1 VKPRAYQ
8 RAAVKAVHAEFAR
21 NTQATLLTCAT
32 GLGKTLMAAYIIPE
46 FTSQG
51 KVLFI
56 AHRDELLE
64 QAEQKIRAVTGQYI
78 DREQGARWA
87 NIDGFGEFAPRI
99 ICASVQTLFAPM
111 GNNLRVSRFN
121 PMDFS
126 LVILDECF
134 VAGTMVDGKPIET
147 LVAGDLLSSGR
158 VVRTMRKRPS
168 KLLRL
173 RFASGRELVCTPN
186 HPIFNGHNFV
196 AAGSL
201 QCGDMVATISSYV
214 QHDLHRVRREL
225 FGDLQ
230 EADVLRRLRSE
241 AAYTSSQASPAD
253 EMCGMRSGSC
263 GITENDAALR
273 EEGKG
278 LLFSGVFACSSIAG
292 ELGSD
297 GENEPEVCIGTNDRT
312 QSDASYGRPG
322 QGFDI
327 AASSWVETT
336 SSRRQREGTNRS
348 ATSVGSGVGMGNG
361 SRGVVRKQ
369 SREWVSVLLQ
379 ARHSEPSSYDRNR
392 SRWAKPR
399 GDGAASTGP
408 EKRQLLEFDRLD
420 SSAVL
425 EPGSDG
431 RFGGLCRDGYVYNL
445 EVENSHVYIANG
457 VVVHNCHH
465 YVAKTYRRIVEYF
478 LHGNPNLKLVGLT
491 ATPNRKDRKALSQI
505 LTTEAFRMDM
515 RAGIDSGWLVMPHVL
530 PLYIAGMDFSRV
542 DASKGELNGKELA
555 QVMEQEAPLQGVA
568 AGMYEKSEGK
578 QTIGFCASVDQAKAI
593 TNILNRRDAGV
604 ARFVYDKT
612 PDDERRAI
620 ARGYRA
626 GDFRILTNVGVY
638 TEGADFPE
646 TGCVAM
652 ARPTLSTPLYTQ
664 MLGRSVRTL
673 TGLLDDI
680 DDTDEQYQLGWDGAN
695 TPAAIR
701 KARIAAS
708 AKPHALVLDFVGN
721 AGKHDVATA
730 FDALAG
736 DIDPE
741 ELAEVKRI
749 ARESKGAR
757 PVDDVFAE
765 AKRIRREKEEEE
777 ERKRRHVVANVQFE
791 MGKMT
796 DVFSAG
802 KDRGM
807 HLGHR
812 DTLATGKQIG
822 FIKGLCKKH
831 GIPRPEFDGMTKRE
845 AQKLINRILYSQ
857 APRKSAVTDADYWF
871 YT

>member
-1 VKPRAYQ
+1 MKPRSFQ
-8 RAAVKAVHAEFAR
+8 RAALKAIHAEFER
-21 NTQATLLTCAT
+21 GTQATLLTLAT
-32 GLGKTLMAAYIIPE
+32 GLGKTICAAHLIPP

-51 KVLFI
+51 KVMFI
-56 AHRDELLE
+56 AHRDELLD

-87 NIDGFGEFAPRI
+87 NIDGFGEFAPRV

-126 LVILDECF
+126 LIILDE
-134 VAGTMVDGKPIET
+134 V
-147 LVAGDLLSSGR
+147 
-158 VVRTMRKRPS
+158 
-168 KLLRL
+168 
-173 RFASGRELVCTPN
+173 
-186 HPIFNGHNFV
+186 
-196 AAGSL
+196 
-201 QCGDMVATISSYV
+201 
-214 QHDLHRVRREL
+214 
-225 FGDLQ
+225 
-230 EADVLRRLRSE
+230 
-241 AAYTSSQASPAD
+241 
-253 EMCGMRSGSC
+253 
-263 GITENDAALR
+263 
-273 EEGKG
+273 
-278 LLFSGVFACSSIAG
+278 
-292 ELGSD
+292 
-297 GENEPEVCIGTNDRT
+297 
-312 QSDASYGRPG
+312 
-322 QGFDI
+322 
-327 AASSWVETT
+327 
-336 SSRRQREGTNRS
+336 
-348 ATSVGSGVGMGNG
+348 
-361 SRGVVRKQ
+361 
-369 SREWVSVLLQ
+369 
-379 ARHSEPSSYDRNR
+379 
-392 SRWAKPR
+392 
-399 GDGAASTGP
+399 
-408 EKRQLLEFDRLD
+408 
-420 SSAVL
+420 
-425 EPGSDG
+425 
-431 RFGGLCRDGYVYNL
+431 
-445 EVENSHVYIANG
+445 
-457 VVVHNCHH
+457 HH
-465 YVAKTYRRIVEYF
+465 YLAKTYRRIVEYF